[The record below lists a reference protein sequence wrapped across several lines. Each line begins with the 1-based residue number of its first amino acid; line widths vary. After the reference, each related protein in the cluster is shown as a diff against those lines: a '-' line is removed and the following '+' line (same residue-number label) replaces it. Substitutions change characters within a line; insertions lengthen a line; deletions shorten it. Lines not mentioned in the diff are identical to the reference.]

1 MAQATSWIKTAL
13 FALATGGTIA
23 GLVNV
28 YGDSAA
34 VQQQA
39 ERVACGGSRCSAHV
53 TRVSRTAIGQTYE
66 FQTDQRQASHAVVEC
81 RRAWWLIGE
90 YTCVRQP

>member
-1 MAQATSWIKTAL
+1 MAQASSWIRTTV
-13 FALATGGTIA
+13 FALAAAATIA
-23 GLVNV
+23 GLINV
-28 YGDSAA
+28 YGDHAA

-39 ERVACGGSRCSAHV
+39 EAAACGGSRCSAHI

-66 FQTDQRQASHAVVEC
+66 FQTDQRQASHARVEC
-81 RRAWWLIGE
+81 RRALLLVGD